1 MEIRFDGKCALVT
14 GAGKGI
20 GRATAIALR
29 KCGAEV
35 IALSRTLSDLESLA
49 KEQPDIRTAHLDLSD
64 IAAVRTQVPKLG
76 PVHLLVNNAAIGEVQ
91 PFLDVTEES
100 FDRLFNVNVKSCLFV
115 AQAVARGMVERGG
128 GGAIVNVSSQ
138 ASQAALLD
146 HTVYSA
152 TKAAL
157 DSMTRTMALELG
169 PKQIRVNAVNPTVV
183 MTAMGKVGWSDPARA
198 GPMMAKIPQGKF
210 AEVKDVVHAVLYLLS
225 DQADMINGSTLAVDG
240 GFLAC

>member
-49 KEQPDIRTAHLDLSD
+49 KEQPDIRTVHLDLSD

-225 DQADMINGSTLAVDG
+225 DQADMITGSTLAVDG

>member
-1 MEIRFDGKCALVT
+1 MEIRFDGKCVLVT

-29 KCGAEV
+29 RCGAEV

-49 KEQPDIRTAHLDLSD
+49 KEQPAIKTVHLDLSD
-64 IAAVRTQVPKLG
+64 IAAVRKEIPKLG
-76 PVHLLVNNAAIGEVQ
+76 PIHLLVNNAAIGEIQ
-91 PFLDVTEES
+91 PFLEVTEDS
-100 FDRLFNVNVKSCLFV
+100 YDRLFNVNVKSCLFV
-115 AQAVARGMVERGG
+115 AQAVARGMVERGS
-128 GGAIVNVSSQ
+128 GGAIVNISSQ

-210 AEVKDVVHAVLYLLS
+210 AEVEDVVNAVLYLLS
-225 DQADMINGSTLAVDG
+225 DKADMINGSTLAVDG